1 MSSYIPADNHER
13 YDPGTPQLDSNGVP
27 IRLYSQPE
35 TLYTEY
41 GASASTAYHGTFY
54 GDKSMLSNNAEG
66 AYTST
71 IVAASPDQPDDSQ
84 WARGRRP
91 ASVHFR
97 PEGQQLRH
105 EFRRKDQARALEKSI
120 AFRLAMTAVF
130 PGSLVAMIAYY
141 DKKGF
146 IPLEDQMLFNG
157 WNLALSLMLSMSLVA
172 GLKCMADMFRWR
184 VSCFVQDF

>member
-1 MSSYIPADNHER
+1 
-13 YDPGTPQLDSNGVP
+13 
-27 IRLYSQPE
+27 
-35 TLYTEY
+35 
-41 GASASTAYHGTFY
+41 
-54 GDKSMLSNNAEG
+54 MLSNNAEG

-97 PEGQQLRH
+97 AEGQQLRH